1 MKSTKL
7 NDTTATTLRDDQRNQ
22 TLGQTM
28 DSTLR
33 SLQRPLSQVSDG
45 GDIEKERLRA
55 EKMKQRMA
63 SVMVRLFSLLHS

>member
-7 NDTTATTLRDDQRNQ
+7 SDTTATTLRDDQGNQ

-63 SVMVRLFSLLHS
+63 SVAVRLFSLLHP